1 MKGGKGGDPI
11 NQTTPTTTGE
21 IEREGG
27 SLTRESAAAELEIL
41 DLCQQWLTAARLAK
55 RLGARQWDIER
66 DESRSTC
73 GDGADGDPQRR
84 CEIEEGLDRCLC
96 EEHEL
101 VQRILSLRSA
111 SPIMLAAKLHIGLA
125 FSDPVSRENLTC
137 RALVSVLDDLIPAI
151 PDDMAAVLTGDLQE
165 LRGSGF

>member
-1 MKGGKGGDPI
+1 LKGGKGGDPI
-11 NQTTPTTTGE
+11 DQTTPTTTGE

-41 DLCQQWLTAARLAK
+41 DLCQQWLTVARLAQQ
-55 RLGARQWDIER
+55 LAARQWDIER
-66 DESRSTC
+66 DESRSTR
-73 GDGADGDPQRR
+73 GDDAQGR
-84 CEIEEGLDRCLC
+84 CEVEEGLDRRLRG
-96 EEHEL
+96 EHEL

-111 SPIMLAAKLHIGLA
+111 SPITLTAKLHIGLA
-125 FSDPVSRENLTC
+125 FSDPVSREDLTC
-137 RALVSVLDDLIPAI
+137 RALVSVIDDLIPAI